1 MKKYELTKMKYEY
14 ATDPYVHGL
23 GCWVMQCGKCSRPL
37 ENEYRWVWDGFNA
50 TVCTTICGECCTR
63 YEAEEELK
71 KFCSPYYLTLY
82 TDKIKIE
89 EPIYK
94 VRRSSGAIEEGW
106 IVSSQF
112 REAVPYANN
121 FVGKPTMLR
130 GMNFG
135 QIGIIVNDGKGTRKY
150 IEWKEFLRLNEIEYF
165 DPPIYDSRIPEHVK
179 KFWKKYFL

>member
-14 ATDPYVHGL
+14 ATDPYVHGI

-50 TVCTTICGECCTR
+50 TVCTTICGECCSR

-89 EPIYK
+89 EPVYK
-94 VRRSSGAIEEGW
+94 VIRSSGAIEEGW
-106 IVSSQF
+106 FVSCQF
-112 REAVPYANN
+112 REVAHYTKD
-121 FVGKPTMLR
+121 FVGKPTMLH
-130 GMNFG
+130 GMNSG
-135 QIGIIVNDGKGTRKY
+135 RIGILMNDCKGTRKY
-150 IEWKEFLRLNEIEYF
+150 VEWKEFLSLNEIEYF
-165 DPPIYDSRIPEHVK
+165 DPPIDDSRIPEHVM
-179 KFWKKYFL
+179 KFWKNIF